1 MRKTVW
7 VFVIAAFAL
16 GTRGCHCGSSGP
28 VLPAL
33 TATRVDSRFNV
44 SEHMRAS
51 YEMQLSGEPFAQLL
65 GYNLAGFD
73 RTLTATDQYSAGANG
88 QYVTDPLG
96 YALAVESYEYSKQ
109 PMNNVS
115 FESGAGLSLQFGPL
129 INPQQVTG
137 DPAVTLLASRFQLIA
152 AQTNT
157 GGPPNTSLIVS
168 PACGSF
174 NATNPYGWPGI
185 WMEFAEFSSF
195 DPAIGPTQYLQLAP
209 WKGGGKIDTCV
220 LGGGIAYGSRV
231 APGNGILVAD
241 YECDYNSLNL
251 SSACDGGTGAECR
264 DSKVTKVLT
273 PDTLGY
279 VTWKQGL
286 WAINYWGTLHDMAG
300 NGITSVA
307 RSDIAQVGQPGN
319 KVVGQYVNADG
330 GLAFGAPDS
339 GVWLGDI
346 PIEGIQ
352 GLVMMTEIDNKS
364 AFLLGSLLSANG
376 TTLQGASST
385 LAADD
390 YSYDSPLLYFPAA
403 VSVVETPT
411 LETPIQLNVY
421 FPKPTSLTIAD
432 GTSQLAGVSGL
443 IGGFA
448 EAFAFTDRN
457 NMNVG
462 GSVPFLATFY
472 GDGGGPAPHPF
483 PQDDGQPDGENTLHD
498 RALGILK
505 IALVDLDRLHY
516 DSTDQVLVD
525 SATVSASGTSADGGV
540 AATVTQGTTVTT
552 VELVESILA
561 LRNAYRALNG
571 SLQLYSNDTPDT
583 LGCASALDAT
593 PLTGAPYTGTLA
605 AHIITLIGHQADF
618 LSNKLIDANGAVSN
632 SYDLSKQ
639 MADSGPTLLESEAGA
654 VRGLLDAYLATNN
667 ESYRQKAIQVY
678 ADLQKRFWM
687 TDILCFQTTAG
698 VASLMQFTPIR
709 FGLLSG
715 ALRQYYKLV
724 ASTPGNASG
733 CGQPC
738 DAGELCTGS
747 GIYECPLLQQMK
759 RMYKLVLNGWND
771 RNQDDTIQYPDECM
785 GARME
790 MGERALTGELGH
802 PDDTD
807 RDNDCVKD
815 IAAVDL
821 PAALAA
827 QVDLARQSC
836 VVGADS
842 GSGACPDEEE
852 CLSGFCYCTRDA
864 GCF

>member
-1 MRKTVW
+1 MRKTLLLLPLVAT
-7 VFVIAAFAL
+7 VVAYSS
-16 GTRGCHCGSSGP
+16 CHHESGP
-28 VLPAL
+28 QLPTL
-33 TATRVDSRFNV
+33 TSMLVNDRFQV
-44 SEHMRAS
+44 AEHMRAS
-51 YEMQLSGEPFAQLL
+51 IEMQISGEPFATLL

-96 YALAVESYEYSKQ
+96 YGLAVESYEYSKQ

-137 DPAVTLLASRFQLIA
+137 DPAVTLLANRFQLIA

-157 GGPPNTSLIVS
+157 GGPLLTNLILS
-168 PACGSF
+168 PAPGGF
-174 NATNPYGWPGI
+174 NPTNPYGWPGI

-195 DPAIGPTQYLQLAP
+195 DPVIGPTQYLQLP
-209 WKGGGKIDTCV
+209 SWKGGGKINTCV
-220 LGGGIAYGSRV
+220 LGGGIAYGSGV

-251 SSACDGGTGAECR
+251 SSACDGGTGSDCR

-273 PDTLGY
+273 PDALGY

-300 NGITSVA
+300 NGITVVA
-307 RSDIAQVGQPGN
+307 PSDIAQVGQPGN

-352 GLVMMTEIDNKS
+352 GLTMMTEIDNKS

-385 LAADD
+385 LAADN

-411 LETPIQLNVY
+411 LNTPIQLNVY

-432 GTSQLAGVSGL
+432 GTSQLAGLSGL

-472 GDGGGPAPHPF
+472 GDGGGPSPHPF

-516 DSTDQVLVD
+516 DSANQVLVD
-525 SATVSASGTSADGGV
+525 SATVSAGGTV
-540 AATVTQGTTVTT
+540 AQGTTVTT

-632 SYDLSKQ
+632 SYDVSKQ
-639 MADSGPTLLESEAGA
+639 MADSSSTLLESEAGA
-654 VRGLLDAYLATNN
+654 IRGLLDAYLATNN
-667 ESYRQKAIQVY
+667 ESYRQRAIQVY
-678 ADLQKRFWM
+678 TDLQKRFWM

-698 VASLMQFTPIR
+698 VSSPMQFTPIR

-738 DAGELCTGS
+738 DAGELCAGS

-771 RNQDDTIQYPDECM
+771 RNQDDKIQYPDECM

-815 IAAVDL
+815 ISAVNL

-827 QVDLARQSC
+827 EVDISR
-836 VVGADS
+836 
-842 GSGACPDEEE
+842 
-852 CLSGFCYCTRDA
+852 
-864 GCF
+864 